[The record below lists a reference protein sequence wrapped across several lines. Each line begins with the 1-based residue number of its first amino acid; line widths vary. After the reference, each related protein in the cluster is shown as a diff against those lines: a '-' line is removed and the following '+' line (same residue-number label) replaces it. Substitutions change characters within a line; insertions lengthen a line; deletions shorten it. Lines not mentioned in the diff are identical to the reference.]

1 MRKKIGIVQSYDKS
15 LNDKICL
22 ILKSFNE
29 RYLINNNEVCYEV
42 LIDNKKY
49 IIYKN
54 NIKFL

>member
-1 MRKKIGIVQSYDKS
+1 MRKKIGIVKSDDKR

-29 RYLINNNEVCYEV
+29 RYLINNKEVCYEV

>member
-1 MRKKIGIVQSYDKS
+1 MRKKIGIVKSEDKR